1 MRFLTNQ
8 EWLSALRAQD
18 NQLALEDLR
27 LRLARGLHYALA
39 GRAPDG
45 LLESLEED
53 VAQEAVLRILA
64 SLDSFRGESQFMTW
78 ATKITVRL
86 AFTELRRKRWQ
97 DVSLEGLL
105 KVEEEQDY
113 TPAILADKTPSP
125 EQLAERTLMMEAV
138 QKMILESLSE
148 RQRQAVLAVLA
159 GGMPMAEVARNLGT
173 NRNALY
179 KLLHDARLRLQ
190 KRLAAEGLTPQD
202 LLALFSEK

>member
-1 MRFLTNQ
+1 MASLSNE
-8 EWLSALRAQD
+8 EWLSALRGVD
-18 NQLALEDLR
+18 NQPALEDLR
-27 LRLARGLHYALA
+27 LRLERALHYALA
-39 GRAPDG
+39 GRAPDE

-53 VAQEAVLRILA
+53 VAQEAVLKILA

-78 ATKITVRL
+78 ATKIAVRL

-105 KVEEEQDY
+105 KVEEDQDY
-113 TPAILADKTPSP
+113 TPAILADKTPTP
-125 EQLAERTLMMEAV
+125 ERQAEQAMMMETV

-148 RQRQAVLAVLA
+148 RQRQAVLAVLE
-159 GGMPMAEVARNLGT
+159 GGMPMDEVARRLGT

-190 KRLAAEGLTPQD
+190 KRMAAEGLSLQE
-202 LLALFSEK
+202 LLALFGEK

>member
-1 MRFLTNQ
+1 MAFLSNE
-8 EWLSALRAQD
+8 EWLSALHSAD
-18 NQLALEDLR
+18 NQQALEDLR
-27 LRLARGLHYALA
+27 LRLARALHYALA
-39 GRAPDG
+39 GRTPDG

-53 VAQEAVLRILA
+53 VAQEAVLKILA

-78 ATKITVRL
+78 ATKIAVRL

-105 KVEEEQDY
+105 KVEENQDY
-113 TPAILADKTPSP
+113 TPAILADKSPTP
-125 EQLAERTLMMEAV
+125 EQQAEQTMMMETV
-138 QKMILESLSE
+138 QKMILESLSD
-148 RQRQAVLAVLA
+148 RQRQAILAVLE
-159 GGMPMAEVARNLGT
+159 GGMAMDEVARRLGT

-190 KRLAAEGLTPQD
+190 KRLAAEGLSLQE

>member
-1 MRFLTNQ
+1 MRPMTNQ
-8 EWLSALRAQD
+8 EWLAALRAED
-18 NQLALEDLR
+18 NQQALEDLR

-53 VAQEAVLRILA
+53 VAQEAVLKILA
-64 SLDSFRGESQFMTW
+64 SLDTFRGESQFMTW
-78 ATKITVRL
+78 ATKIAVRL

-97 DVSLEGLL
+97 DISLEGLL
-105 KVEEEQDY
+105 KAEEEQDY

-125 EQLAERTLMMEAV
+125 EQLAERTIMMETV
-138 QKMILESLSE
+138 EKMIMESLSE
-148 RQRQAVLAVLA
+148 RQRQAIMAVLA
-159 GGMPMAEVARNLGT
+159 GGMPMDEVAQQLGT

-190 KRLAAEGLTPQD
+190 KRLAAEGLSPKD

>member
-1 MRFLTNQ
+1 MAFLSNE
-8 EWLSALRAQD
+8 EWLSALHTAD
-18 NQLALEDLR
+18 NQQALEDLR
-27 LRLARGLHYALA
+27 LRLARALHYALA

-53 VAQEAVLRILA
+53 VAQEAVLKILA

-78 ATKITVRL
+78 ATKIAVRL

-105 KVEEEQDY
+105 KVEENQDY
-113 TPAILADKTPSP
+113 TPAILADKSPTP
-125 EQLAERTLMMEAV
+125 EQQAEQTMMMETV
-138 QKMILESLSE
+138 QKMILESLSD
-148 RQRQAVLAVLA
+148 RQRQAILAVLE
-159 GGMPMAEVARNLGT
+159 GGMAMDEVARRLGT

-190 KRLAAEGLTPQD
+190 KRLAAEGLSLQE

>member
-27 LRLARGLHYALA
+27 LRLAHGLHYALA

-45 LLESLEED
+45 LRESLEED
-53 VAQEAVLRILA
+53 VAQEAVLKVLA
-64 SLDSFRGESQFMTW
+64 SLDTFRGESQFMTW
-78 ATKITVRL
+78 ATKIAVRL

-97 DVSLEGLL
+97 DISLEGLL

-125 EQLAERTLMMEAV
+125 EQLAERTMMMETV
-138 QKMILESLSE
+138 EKMILESLSE
-148 RQRQAVLAVLA
+148 RQRQAIMAVLA
-159 GGMPMAEVARNLGT
+159 GGAPMDEVARKLGT

-190 KRLAAEGLTPQD
+190 KRLAAEGLSPKD

>member
-1 MRFLTNQ
+1 MRPLTNQ
-8 EWLSALRAQD
+8 EWLAALRAED
-18 NQLALEDLR
+18 NQQALEDLR
-27 LRLARGLHYALA
+27 LKLARGLHYALA

-53 VAQEAVLRILA
+53 VAQEAVLKILA
-64 SLDSFRGESQFMTW
+64 SLDTFRGESQFMTW
-78 ATKITVRL
+78 ATKIAVRL

-97 DVSLEGLL
+97 DVSLEGMQ

-113 TPAILADKTPSP
+113 TPAILADKAPSP
-125 EQLAERTLMMEAV
+125 EQLAERTIMMETV
-138 QKMILESLSE
+138 EKMILETLSE
-148 RQRQAVLAVLA
+148 RQRQAIMAVLA
-159 GGMPMAEVARNLGT
+159 GGAPMDEIARRLGT

-190 KRLAAEGLTPQD
+190 KRLAAEGLSPKD

>member
-1 MRFLTNQ
+1 MASLSNE
-8 EWLSALRAQD
+8 EWLAALRAAD
-18 NQLALEDLR
+18 NQQALEDLR
-27 LRLARGLHYALA
+27 LRL
-39 GRAPDG
+39 GRALHFALSGRGPDG
-45 LLESLEED
+45 LLEGLEED
-53 VAQEAVLRILA
+53 VAQEAVLKILA

-78 ATKITVRL
+78 ATKIAVRL

-105 KVEEEQDY
+105 KVEEDQDY
-113 TPAILADKTPSP
+113 TPAILADKTPTP
-125 EQLAERTLMMEAV
+125 EQQAERTMMMETV

-148 RQRQAVLAVLA
+148 RQRQAVLAIVE
-159 GGMPMAEVARNLGT
+159 GGAPMDEVARRLGT

-190 KRLAAEGLTPQD
+190 KRLAAEGLSLQE

>member
-1 MRFLTNQ
+1 MRLLTNQ
-8 EWLSALRAQD
+8 EWLTALRAED
-18 NQLALEDLR
+18 NQQALEDLR

-53 VAQEAVLRILA
+53 VAQEAVLKVLA
-64 SLDSFRGESQFMTW
+64 SLDTFRGESQFMTW
-78 ATKITVRL
+78 ATKIAVRL

-97 DVSLEGLL
+97 DISLEGLL

-125 EQLAERTLMMEAV
+125 EQLAERTIMLESV
-138 QKMILESLSE
+138 EKMILESLSE
-148 RQRQAVLAVLA
+148 RQRQAILAVLA
-159 GGMPMAEVARNLGT
+159 GGMSMDEVAQQLGT

-179 KLLHDARLRLQ
+179 KLLHDGRLRLQ
-190 KRLAAEGLTPQD
+190 KRLAAEGLSPKD

>member
-1 MRFLTNQ
+1 MKPLTNQ
-8 EWLSALRAQD
+8 EWLSALRAAD

-27 LRLARGLHYALA
+27 LRLGRGLHYALA

-53 VAQEAVLRILA
+53 VAQEAVLKILA

-78 ATKITVRL
+78 ATKIAVRL

-105 KVEEEQDY
+105 KVEEDQDY
-113 TPAILADKTPSP
+113 TPAILADKTPTP
-125 EQLAERTLMMEAV
+125 EQQAERTMMMETV

-148 RQRQAVLAVLA
+148 RQRQAVLAILE
-159 GGMPMAEVARNLGT
+159 GGIPMDEVARRLGT

-190 KRLAAEGLTPQD
+190 KRLAAEGLSPQE
-202 LLALFSEK
+202 LLAIFSAK

>member
-1 MRFLTNQ
+1 MAFLSNE
-8 EWLSALRAQD
+8 EWLSALHTAD
-18 NQLALEDLR
+18 NQQALEDLR
-27 LRLARGLHYALA
+27 LRLARALHYALA
-39 GRAPDG
+39 GRTPDG

-53 VAQEAVLRILA
+53 VAQEAVLKILA

-78 ATKITVRL
+78 ATKIAVRL

-105 KVEEEQDY
+105 KVEENQDY
-113 TPAILADKTPSP
+113 TPAILADKSPTP
-125 EQLAERTLMMEAV
+125 EQQAEQTMMMETV
-138 QKMILESLSE
+138 QKMILESLSD
-148 RQRQAVLAVLA
+148 RQRQAILAVLE
-159 GGMPMAEVARNLGT
+159 GGMAMDEVARRLGT

-190 KRLAAEGLTPQD
+190 KRLAAEGLSLQE